1 MAAPAAY
8 ATAASCGQGL
18 SRSRRCRPD
27 RLRAIKI
34 VFTHVAQSF
43 TPQFLT
49 QLETLRLRTRKEFLG
64 NHPGSYSSPHRGQ
77 SLEFADYR
85 RYTPGDD
92 LRYLDWGI
100 YARSDRLYVKLF
112 REEVDLFAYIFIDA
126 SASMGF
132 PSRETKFFPASHVAL
147 AFPYV
152 ILANHDHVKLHLL
165 QDTSRASPFYRGRR
179 RMTDCVNF
187 ATAAMPGGAL
197 ELAASLNDHLQRL
210 RRPGKAILISDFLMP
225 AAAYQKGLNLLRSF
239 NLDIAA
245 VQMLSRHEVDP
256 SFPNGSLAL
265 VDSESRERNQISTG
279 IASARR
285 HYQASLAHHNAEL
298 RSFCHQSG
306 IHYSLYVTDR
316 DLSDF
321 IFATLPSIGLF
332 K

>member
-1 MAAPAAY
+1 MLPE
-8 ATAASCGQGL
+8 
-18 SRSRRCRPD
+18 P
-27 RLRAIKI
+27 
-34 VFTHVAQSF
+34 F
-43 TPQFLT
+43 TPDFLT

-64 NHPGSYSSPHRGQ
+64 SHTGSYSSPRRGT

-85 RYTPGDD
+85 KYSPGDD

-100 YARSDRLYVKLF
+100 YARTDRLYVKIF

-132 PSRETKFFPASHVAL
+132 PSREEKFLPASYVAL
-147 AFPYV
+147 ALTYV

-165 QDTSRASPFYRGRR
+165 QGQSGGMTSQFYRGRR
-179 RMTDCVNF
+179 RMADCVDF
-187 ATAAMPGGAL
+187 ASSAIPGGSLDLAPAL
-197 ELAASLNDHLQRL
+197 GEHLKKL

-225 AAAYQKGLNLLRSF
+225 ATAYQPGLNLLRSF

-245 VQMLSRHEVDP
+245 IQILSREEVEP
-256 SFPNGSLAL
+256 AFPNGSLAL
-265 VDSESRERNQISTG
+265 VDSETQSEIRYQWNSGSRG
-279 IASARR
+279 D
-285 HYQASLAHHNAEL
+285 YQTRLAHHNLEI
-298 RSFCHQSG
+298 RSFCHQIG

-321 IFATLPSIGLF
+321 VFATLPAIGLF

>member
-1 MAAPAAY
+1 MLPH
-8 ATAASCGQGL
+8 
-18 SRSRRCRPD
+18 P
-27 RLRAIKI
+27 
-34 VFTHVAQSF
+34 F
-43 TPQFLT
+43 TPAFLT

-64 NHPGSYSSPHRGQ
+64 SHPGSYSSPRRGT

-85 RYTPGDD
+85 RYSPGDD

-126 SASMGF
+126 SASMDF
-132 PSRETKFFPASHVAL
+132 PSREAKFFPASHVAL
-147 AFPYV
+147 ALTYV

-165 QDTSRASPFYRGRR
+165 QDQSRATPFYRGRR

-187 ATAAMPGGAL
+187 VAAAMPSGAL
-197 ELAASLNDHLQRL
+197 DLAVSLNDHLQRL

-225 AAAYQKGLNLLRSF
+225 SAAYQKGLNLLRSF

-245 VQMLSRHEVDP
+245 IQVLSRQEVDP
-256 SFPNGSLAL
+256 SFPNGRLAL
-265 VDSESRERNQISTG
+265 VDSESQREINYEWNSNT
-279 IASARR
+279 RR
-285 HYQASLAHHNAEL
+285 AYQARLAHHNLEL
-298 RSFCHQSG
+298 KSFCHQSG
-306 IHYSLYVTDR
+306 IHYSLYVNDR

-321 IFATLPSIGLF
+321 IFTTLPAIGLF